1 MERFKCPVGVFLLL
15 QKEGKIYLQLRK
27 NCSFEGMYGAIG
39 GHLDGGET
47 IANAIIREAK
57 EEVGIDVKEDDLKL
71 ATICHSNAG
80 HKEYLQFFFMCN
92 HWEGIVEN
100 KEPDKCEK
108 IELYDVANLPS
119 NIIPYIKTAV
129 EKISSGIAFFE
140 DGF

>member
-15 QKEGKIYLQLRK
+15 QREDKIYLQLRK

-57 EEVGIDVKEDDLKL
+57 EEVGIDIQENDLKL

-80 HKEYLQFFFMCN
+80 NKEYLQFFFICN
-92 HWEGIVEN
+92 RWQGVVEN
-100 KEPDKCEK
+100 KELDKCEK
-108 IELYDVANLPS
+108 IELYGLNNLPS
-119 NIIPYIKTAV
+119 NIVPYIKTAL
-129 EKISSGIAFFE
+129 EKISSGVTFFE

>member
-15 QKEGKIYLQLRK
+15 QQNGKIYLQLRK

-47 IANAIIREAK
+47 SAHAIIREA
-57 EEVGIDVKEDDLKL
+57 EEEAGIVVVENDLKL

-80 HKEYLQFFFMCN
+80 GKEYLQFFFTCE
-92 HWEGIVEN
+92 HWIGDVEN

-108 IELYDVANLPS
+108 NEVHDLTNLPA
-119 NIIPYIKTAV
+119 NIIPYIKTAL
-129 EKISSGIAFFE
+129 EKIAAGITFFE